1 MGGPQGG
8 WYVKSV
14 EKTFTV
20 LGAFSEEEPLQSVS
34 EVAAK
39 ADLSR
44 AAARRFLLTL
54 TELGYLS
61 TDGTRFQLAPR
72 VLNIGSAFLSSL
84 TLPAIAEPHLKSL
97 SGDLQE
103 TASVCI
109 LDDVHVVYVARI
121 TSPRLVSV
129 AVHVGTRFPAWATS
143 MGRVLLASLDETDL
157 QDRLARSDVRRF
169 TAKTVPSREA
179 LLTEIRN
186 VRERGWS
193 VVREEY
199 EEGLSGV
206 AVPVHRAGRVVAA
219 ANVSLHQSYGRAA
232 GLEEVLLPRL
242 RRAAE
247 DISADYGIRLTG

>member
-1 MGGPQGG
+1 MGAPHGD

-20 LGAFSEEEPLQSVS
+20 LGAFSEETPLQSVS

-54 TELGYLS
+54 TELGFLS
-61 TDGTRFQLAPR
+61 TDGARFQLAPR

-143 MGRVLLASLDETDL
+143 MGRVLLASLEEADL
-157 QDRLARSDVRRF
+157 QDRLNRSDVRRF
-169 TAKTVPSREA
+169 TASTVPSREA
-179 LLTEIRN
+179 LVAEIRK

-206 AVPVHRAGRVVAA
+206 AVPVHRGGRVVAA
-219 ANVSLHQSYGRAA
+219 ANVSLHQPYGRTA

-247 DISADYGIRLTG
+247 DISADYGIRQTG

>member
-1 MGGPQGG
+1 MGEARED

-20 LGAFSEEEPLQSVS
+20 LSVFTEEKPLQSVS
-34 EVAAK
+34 EVAAA

-54 TELGYLS
+54 CELGYLS
-61 TDGTRFQLAPR
+61 TDGSRFQLTPR

-84 TLPAIAEPHLKSL
+84 TLPALAEPHLKAL
-97 SGDLQE
+97 SADLQE

-143 MGRVLLASLDETDL
+143 MGRVLLAALDDTDL
-157 QDRLARSDVRRF
+157 QDRLDRSDIRRY
-169 TAKTVPSREA
+169 TASTVPSREA
-179 LLTEIRN
+179 LITELGK
-186 VRERGWS
+186 VRDRGWS

-206 AVPVHRAGRVVAA
+206 AVPVYRAGRVVAA
-219 ANVSLHQSYGRAA
+219 ANVSLHQPYGKTISI
-232 GLEEVLLPRL
+232 EDVLLPRL
-242 RRAAE
+242 RRAAQ
-247 DISADYGIRLTG
+247 DISSDYGIRLTG

>member
-1 MGGPQGG
+1 MGAPQGD

-20 LGAFSEEEPLQSVS
+20 LGAFTEEEPLQSVS

-61 TDGTRFQLAPR
+61 TDGARFHLAPR
-72 VLNIGSAFLSSL
+72 VLNVGSAFLSSL
-84 TLPAIAEPHLKSL
+84 TLPAIAEPHLKQL
-97 SGDLQE
+97 SADLQE

-109 LDDVHVVYVARI
+109 LDDVHVVYVARV

-129 AVHVGTRFPAWATS
+129 AVQVGTRFPAWATS
-143 MGRVLLASLDETDL
+143 MGRVLLASLDDADL

-169 TAKTVPSREA
+169 TPSTVPSREA
-179 LLTEIRN
+179 LQAEIRT

-206 AVPVHRAGRVVAA
+206 AVPVHRGGRVVAA

-232 GLEEVLLPRL
+232 GLEEILLPRL